1 MIALLFLEVIM
12 RLLINNSN
20 KILGIALREQSI
32 VCFNSNYD
40 PPDHERSAFFG
51 IALSAI
57 GNSDWAIIG
66 V

>member
-1 MIALLFLEVIM
+1 MIALLFLEVMM
-12 RLLINNSN
+12 RLLINSSN
-20 KILGIALREQSI
+20 KILRIALREQSI

-40 PPDHERSAFFG
+40 PPDHKRSAFFR

-57 GNSDWAIIG
+57 GDLDRAIIG